1 EWRVINAAD
10 YGNAQRRRRVFIF
23 GYKQGLDYSNEMD
36 KESLEDI
43 IYKNGMFAK
52 AFPIEDEPN
61 KKRVAQ
67 TIISNDIAE
76 VSDNFK

>member
-1 EWRVINAAD
+1 
-10 YGNAQRRRRVFIF
+10 
-23 GYKQGLDYSNEMD
+23 M
-36 KESLEDI
+36 EDI

-67 TIISNDIAE
+67 RTISNDIAE
-76 VSDNFK
+76 VFGITLSFNFTTVVF